1 LNTDAALQQAV
12 AGRYEIGREIGHGGM
27 AVVYLAK
34 DLKLDRDVVI
44 KVLRSELAHYEVAR
58 ERFLREARVAARLSH
73 PNVIRIFTVEEHG
86 DLAFFVME
94 YVDGGTVKDAI
105 RREGPLSPYRAAEIL
120 REVAWAL
127 EYAHGHGVVH
137 RDVKP
142 DNILLDRSTGRS
154 LIGDFGIAL
163 VDQRHELTA
172 EGMAVGTADYVSPE
186 QAAGQDTDA
195 RSDIYSLGATAFF
208 MLTGRP
214 PFLASDDGKVLMMH
228 RSEPPPSVA
237 SIRPEI
243 PAPLTRV
250 VDRCLQKEPPGRY
263 SNSQSVADHLGEFLA
278 GRQVVQPEI
287 HSVVTATEQTL
298 SRWAILAPISGIMVY
313 ALEGLQEFGVADLL
327 LLLWVVWILII
338 ELLLQPLA
346 LVSALRRIIT
356 AGTTYEEFRENVLAD
371 VAGRISETSR
381 APGPRPKHRLVLG
394 LWAVSVATVSLVL
407 VTTEAVAEGAQ
418 VGLRSLGV
426 ALVMV
431 TIGLLGTFLISVWGV
446 PTAYPL
452 LRRTIWGGSFGRFLF
467 KAAGWRLKGVR
478 RSEVVGRPL
487 FEQVLA
493 ARCTS
498 ILAELPPVDRRRLRD
513 VSKTIARLRN
523 EAAGL
528 RQHLRVLNRALRQV
542 RELAEDPVTEPTDET
557 NGVDQGVAELQ
568 TGTEKEIVSQV
579 DDTTNR
585 LAAIRR
591 ELNTIR
597 LGLIRVQTGSISAD
611 ELRATHEP
619 ANP

>member
-44 KVLRSELAHYEVAR
+44 KVLRSELAHHEVAR
-58 ERFLREARVAARLSH
+58 ERFLQEARVAARLSH

-105 RREGPLSPYRAAEIL
+105 RREGPFPPYRAAEIL

-142 DNILLDRSTGRS
+142 DNILLDRSMGRS

-214 PFLASDDGKVLMMH
+214 PFLASDDGKVLMLH

-243 PAPLTRV
+243 PAPLARV
-250 VDRCLQKEPPGRY
+250 VDRCLQKEPAGRY

-338 ELLLQPLA
+338 ELLIQPLA

-394 LWAVSVATVSLVL
+394 LLAISVAMVSLVL

-446 PTAYPL
+446 PSAYPL

-498 ILAELPPVDRRRLRD
+498 ILAELPPANRRRLRD
-513 VSKTIARLRN
+513 VSKTIARLGK

-542 RELAEDPVTEPTDET
+542 RELAEDPVSGPSDEPAD
-557 NGVDQGVAELQ
+557 VDQGVAELQ
-568 TGTEKEIVSQV
+568 LGTEKEILSQV
-579 DDTTNR
+579 EDTTKR
-585 LAAIRR
+585 LSAIRR

-597 LGLIRVQTGSISAD
+597 LGLIRVQTGSIGAG
-611 ELRATHEP
+611 ELRATL
-619 ANP
+619 